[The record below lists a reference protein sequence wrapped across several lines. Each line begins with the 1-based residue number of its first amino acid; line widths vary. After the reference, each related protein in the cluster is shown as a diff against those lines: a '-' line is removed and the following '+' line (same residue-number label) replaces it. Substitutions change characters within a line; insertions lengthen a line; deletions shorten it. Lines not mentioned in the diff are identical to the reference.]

1 MSLII
6 VCGATATGKSEL
18 AVSLA
23 KEINAEVV
31 NADSM
36 QVYKVAL
43 DSMTV
48 YRGMDIGTAKL
59 TNAERGGITHHLI
72 DVLDIKDEANV
83 AWYQQIARE
92 KIDQILSTGKSVVVV
107 GGTGLYIKA
116 ILDDLNFPDTDPAVR
131 QKITDQAEKLG
142 NDVMHERL
150 AKLDPAAALA
160 IPKENIRRVI
170 RALEVIELTGKPFTA
185 NLPRQESSK
194 YPDAKQFGLVLDRV
208 NLDEKIDKR
217 VEDMWAK
224 GFAREVSTLMTK
236 GLEQSGTAKKALG
249 YMQIM
254 NYLNG
259 ESDEAFAKEETKRVT
274 RAYARRQETWFSRDE
289 RIKWLAPE
297 SNAARLEKLLASIN

>member
-1 MSLII
+1 MRLII

-23 KEINAEVV
+23 KEIHAEVV

-36 QVYKVAL
+36 QVYK
-43 DSMTV
+43 
-48 YRGMDIGTAKL
+48 GMDIGTAKL
-59 TNAERGGITHHLI
+59 TNEERGGIAHHLI

-116 ILDDLNFPDTDPAVR
+116 ILDDLNFPDTDPEVR

-194 YPDAKQFGLVLDRV
+194 YPDAKQFGLVLDRG

-297 SNAARLEKLLASIN
+297 SNSARLEKLLASIN

>member
-6 VCGATATGKSEL
+6 ICGATATGKSDL

-23 KEINAEVV
+23 KEIDAEVV

-36 QVYKVAL
+36 QLYK
-43 DSMTV
+43 
-48 YRGMDIGTAKL
+48 GMDIGTAKL
-59 TNAERGGITHHLI
+59 TTAERNGIAHHLI
-72 DVLDIKDEANV
+72 DILDIKDDANV

-92 KIDQILSTGKSVVVV
+92 KIDQILSSGKSVVVV

-116 ILDDLNFPDTDPAVR
+116 ILDDLNFPDTDPIVR
-131 QKITDQAEKLG
+131 QKITDEAERLG

-150 AKLDPAAALA
+150 AKLDPAASLA

-194 YPDAKQFGLVLDRV
+194 YPDAKQFGLVLDRE

-217 VEDMWAK
+217 VEDMWTK
-224 GFAREVSTLMTK
+224 GFAREVSILMTQ
-236 GLEQSGTAKKALG
+236 GLEQAGTAKKALG
-249 YMQIM
+249 YIQIM

-274 RAYARRQETWFSRDE
+274 RAYARRQETWFSKDE

-297 SNAARLEKLLASIN
+297 SNSARLEKLLASIN

>member
-36 QVYKVAL
+36 QVYK
-43 DSMTV
+43 
-48 YRGMDIGTAKL
+48 GMDIGTAKL
-59 TNAERGGITHHLI
+59 TNEERGGIAHHLI

-194 YPDAKQFGLVLDRV
+194 YPDAKQFGLVLDRG

>member
-36 QVYKVAL
+36 QVYK
-43 DSMTV
+43 
-48 YRGMDIGTAKL
+48 GMDIGTAKL
-59 TNAERGGITHHLI
+59 TNEERGGIAHHLI
-72 DVLDIKDEANV
+72 DILDIKDEANV
-83 AWYQQIARE
+83 AWYQQIARD

-116 ILDDLNFPDTDPAVR
+116 ILDDLNFPDTDPEVR

-194 YPDAKQFGLVLDRV
+194 YPDAKQFGLVLDRG

>member
-36 QVYKVAL
+36 QVYK
-43 DSMTV
+43 
-48 YRGMDIGTAKL
+48 GMDIGTAKL
-59 TNAERGGITHHLI
+59 TNEERGGIAHHLI

-92 KIDQILSTGKSVVVV
+92 KIDQILNSGKSVVVV

-116 ILDDLNFPDTDPAVR
+116 ILDDLNFPDTDPEVR

-142 NDVMHERL
+142 NDVMHESL

-194 YPDAKQFGLVLDRV
+194 YPDAKQFGLVLDRG

-217 VEDMWAK
+217 VENMWAK

>member
-1 MSLII
+1 MRLII

-23 KEINAEVV
+23 KEIHAEVV

-36 QVYKVAL
+36 QVYK
-43 DSMTV
+43 
-48 YRGMDIGTAKL
+48 GMDIGTAKL
-59 TNAERGGITHHLI
+59 TNEERGGIAHHLI

-116 ILDDLNFPDTDPAVR
+116 ILDDLNFPDTDPEVR

-194 YPDAKQFGLVLDRV
+194 YPDAKQFGLVLDRG

>member
-1 MSLII
+1 MRLII

-36 QVYKVAL
+36 QVYK
-43 DSMTV
+43 
-48 YRGMDIGTAKL
+48 GMDIGTAKL
-59 TNAERGGITHHLI
+59 TNEERGGIAHHLI

-92 KIDQILSTGKSVVVV
+92 KIDQILNSGKSVVVV

-116 ILDDLNFPDTDPAVR
+116 ILDDLNFPDTDPEVR

-194 YPDAKQFGLVLDRV
+194 YPDAKQFGLVLDRG

-249 YMQIM
+249 YMQII